1 MHHGAGAGE
10 PMGPSE
16 QNRALQNCEKGE
28 ALLAVGDLDGAGRAF
43 RAVLAGVGPLE
54 DGDPEGDGAL
64 AGGEEPAAGGCGGG
78 GSDDGGTAE
87 VVDGGTAAGSG
98 GGDGAAAGSDAGG
111 DPAAGSEPGRT
122 AAARSDTGGS
132 TAARSSPD
140 SPGAAGSDP
149 GAVAGAVADAEEGAA
164 GARDAE
170 RGGLGAAD
178 AGHTATGGTAAPADD
193 ARVPGG
199 TPVPSEPQVAGAAA
213 TLSEPP
219 VAGET
224 SDSAEAPGPAEVE
237 AGPRPGADRLA
248 ARAHVGL
255 GRLLL
260 EAGEAGRAEREFR
273 RAARLR
279 PVDRDPLYWLG
290 CAAAHQGA
298 HETAELRLTEVVE
311 RWRGDGPG
319 LVQRAYVRVRLG
331 RHADALADLR
341 SAERLGALDAEAR
354 WVLAA
359 LSGATARDV
368 ALLLGAAARTAM
380 GRAPGR
386 SPAADWSRAAALL
399 DRARQLDPGERDFA
413 LPHAV
418 ALCLSGRREDGL
430 TVLTAA
436 SRSAPT
442 DRRLAHNL
450 ALMAWHA
457 LPPGDGETGT
467 AEAGVAL
474 ARGWK
479 RCVAMWGGLLHDS
492 VFWERRRAEAAGRY
506 GTAVEDKDLV
516 TLRGDLQ
523 DRLEALMPEGDTG
536 GGPSA
541 EALLH
546 REIEAARL
554 LAETGGLPL
563 ATDDGPLVCGPLRIV
578 ELGRE
583 PELGA
588 FVGAAGEAAPAL
600 RQAFSHLGLAQAL
613 LGLDR
618 PGEAL
623 AILSGLR
630 CPSCRSR
637 AATGRTRDPATAPA
651 AAPAPH
657 HPERSSV
664 CDPDCAHFDAR
675 NPAYSG
681 QAGRHRMLMRD
692 GRALAL
698 AARLAKG
705 RVALTP
711 AAPDVRTAAASWRK
725 ALAHARA
732 IEQGAEVEAIVA
744 DTALGAAKALHRSGD
759 INAAAQTL
767 QAAYALL
774 GENQHDRLKGQLAR
788 VLTERG
794 ITRANADLARMEEP
808 AADLR
813 RAVELNPHLHR
824 AQVNL
829 GIVLRIHG
837 ARMRSSGS
845 LVGARDRLQEA
856 VDQLTDALARF
867 PEDTEL
873 TEQRDLARNELALVH
888 SELDQGRIGGLPE

>member
-1 MHHGAGAGE
+1 MHHATEAGE
-10 PMGPSE
+10 QMQPSE
-16 QNRALQNCEKGE
+16 LNRASRNCEKGE
-28 ALLAVGDLDGAGRAF
+28 ALLAAGDLEAAERAF
-43 RAVLAGVGPLE
+43 RAALAGVGPLE
-54 DGDPEGDGAL
+54 DGDPEEGGALTGGGEPAGDG
-64 AGGEEPAAGGCGGG
+64 
-78 GSDDGGTAE
+78 T
-87 VVDGGTAAGSG
+87 
-98 GGDGAAAGSDAGG
+98 AAGSDAGG
-111 DPAAGSEPGRT
+111 GTTAGSGTGRAT
-122 AAARSDTGGS
+122 
-132 TAARSSPD
+132 
-140 SPGAAGSDP
+140 AAGSDADGGTTAGRDAGGGTTAGSGTGRAAAAGSDSAGGTVAGSSP
-149 GAVAGAVADAEEGAA
+149 SRPTAAGSGAGAAAWAVAGVEESAVGVGDAARGEGGAA
-164 GARDAE
+164 E
-170 RGGLGAAD
+170 GG
-178 AGHTATGGTAAPADD
+178 HFATGDAAVPADD
-193 ARVPGG
+193 ARVPDGA
-199 TPVPSEPQVAGAAA
+199 PVPFEPLAAGAAA
-213 TLSEPP
+213 DLSEPP
-219 VAGET
+219 VPGGTSAPSEAAGPGE
-224 SDSAEAPGPAEVE
+224 AEAGHRPDTL
-237 AGPRPGADRLA
+237 AGRLA

-260 EAGEAGRAEREFR
+260 EAGEPRRAEREFR
-273 RAARLR
+273 RAVRLR

-311 RWRGDGPG
+311 RWRGDGRG

-341 SAERLGALDAEAR
+341 SAQRLGALDAEAR

-380 GRAPGR
+380 GRAQGR
-386 SPAADWSRAAALL
+386 SRADDDWSRAAALL
-399 DRARQLDPGERDFA
+399 DRARQLDPGERDLA

-457 LPPGDGETGT
+457 LPP
-467 AEAGVAL
+467 AEASVAL
-474 ARGWK
+474 ARGWQ
-479 RCVAMWGGLLHDS
+479 RCVALWGGLLHDP
-492 VFWERRRAEAAGRY
+492 VFWERRRAEAAERY
-506 GTAVEDKDLV
+506 RTAVEDKDLV

-523 DRLEALMPEGDTG
+523 DRLEALMPEADAG
-536 GGPSA
+536 GRPSH

-554 LAETGGLPL
+554 LAEAGGLPL
-563 ATDDGPLVCGPLRIV
+563 ATGDGPLVCGPLRIV

-613 LGLDR
+613 LRLDR
-618 PGEAL
+618 PDEAL
-623 AILSGLR
+623 AALYGLR
-630 CPSCRSR
+630 CPGCRGR
-637 AATGRTRDPATAPA
+637 AATGRTTDPAS
-651 AAPAPH
+651 H
-657 HPERSSV
+657 HPDRASV

-675 NPAYSG
+675 NPAYAG
-681 QAGRHRMLMRD
+681 QAGKHRTLMRD

-711 AAPDVRTAAASWRK
+711 AALDIRAAAASWRK

-732 IEQGAEVEAIVA
+732 LEQGAEVEAVVA

-759 INAAAQTL
+759 INAAAGTL

-774 GENQHDRLKGQLAR
+774 GAGQLDRLKGQLAR

-794 ITRANADLARMEEP
+794 VIRANADLARLEEP
-808 AADLR
+808 ADDLR

-829 GIVLRIHG
+829 GIVLRILG
-837 ARMRSSGS
+837 AQARSSGS
-845 LVGARDRLQEA
+845 LVGARNRLQDA

-867 PEDTEL
+867 PEDPEL
-873 TEQRDLARNELALVH
+873 TEHRDLARNELALVH